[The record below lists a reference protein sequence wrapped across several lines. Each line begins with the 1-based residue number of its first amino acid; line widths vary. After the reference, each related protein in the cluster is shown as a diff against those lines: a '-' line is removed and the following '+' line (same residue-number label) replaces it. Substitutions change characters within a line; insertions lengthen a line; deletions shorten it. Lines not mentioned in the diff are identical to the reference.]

1 MLFHPAIASCFARPC
16 WAMCQ
21 THRSH
26 MGVLGVP
33 GWLKQ
38 LVGGCARETNVLK
51 TAQRGYM

>member
-16 WAMCQ
+16 WAVCQ
-21 THRSH
+21 THQSH

-33 GWLKQ
+33 GWVKQ